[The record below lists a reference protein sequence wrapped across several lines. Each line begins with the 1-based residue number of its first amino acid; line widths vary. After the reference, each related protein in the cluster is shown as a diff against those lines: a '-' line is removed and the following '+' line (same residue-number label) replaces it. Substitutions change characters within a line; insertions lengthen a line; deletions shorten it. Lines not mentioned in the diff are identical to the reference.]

1 MPSAF
6 AAHNRACLRRLVAA
20 GGATLI
26 VAATPAAGP
35 MRRRCGGLV
44 GLAIM
49 WRAYLG
55 LVGGIM
61 AMLLASP
68 VSAAAGPHPAG
79 PVHRGDT
86 LQFSLSE
93 NDLVG
98 DPADAALCEDPFDF
112 GPPLYDWNVE
122 WPYWVGSP
130 NTASARD
137 IGLSFDFS
145 VPIQASSG
153 QFHIGV
159 NVTGHCG
166 GFAFH
171 KSAQYGPYTISEPA
185 LPPESLPPEPL
196 PPPGSGDNAP
206 LPFSGEPVDGYCRL
220 THRGREVVVYVTG
233 LACDQARDILEDR
246 SKGGDCFSVASLK
259 SGGPPLFICRAHGRV
274 LISPGRG
281 RCRPVKYEGRTYEVY
296 RQRVLCRYARAT
308 TLRMLRNDRPYIYEF
323 ENPREGRRWRCIRR
337 DNTGAIHGACAKRV
351 ERRWISFFPR
361 P

>member
-1 MPSAF
+1 MTSAF
-6 AAHNRACLRRLVAA
+6 AAHNRPCLRV
-20 GGATLI
+20 
-26 VAATPAAGP
+26 
-35 MRRRCGGLV
+35 
-44 GLAIM
+44 AIM
-49 WRAYLG
+49 RRAYLG
-55 LVGGIM
+55 VVGGIM
-61 AMLLASP
+61 AVLLASP
-68 VSAAAGPHPAG
+68 VSAVAGPHPAG

-93 NDLVG
+93 SDLVG
-98 DPADAALCEDPFDF
+98 NPADAALCEDPFDF

-122 WPYWVGSP
+122 WPHWVGSP

-145 VPIQASSG
+145 VPVQASSG
-153 QFHIGV
+153 QFHVGV

-166 GFAFH
+166 GLVFH
-171 KSAQYGPYTISEPA
+171 KSAQFGPYTISER
-185 LPPESLPPEPL
+185 PPEPL
-196 PPPGSGDNAP
+196 PPPGSGGNAP
-206 LPFSGEPVDGYCRL
+206 LPFSGEPVDGYCRENL
-220 THRGREVVVYVTG
+220 RTGEAVVYVRG
-233 LACDQARDILEDR
+233 LTCDQALDILEDR

-259 SGGPPLFICRAHGRV
+259 SGGTPLFICRAHGRV

-281 RCRPVKYEGRTYEVY
+281 RCRPVKYEGQSYEVY

-337 DNTGAIHGACAKRV
+337 ANTGAIYGACAKRV